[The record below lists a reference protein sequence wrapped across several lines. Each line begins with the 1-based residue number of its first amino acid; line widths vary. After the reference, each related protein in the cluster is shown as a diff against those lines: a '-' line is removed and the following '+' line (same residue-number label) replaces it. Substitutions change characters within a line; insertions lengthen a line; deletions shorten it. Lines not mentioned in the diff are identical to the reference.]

1 MKDHV
6 QMVALTSMI
15 FSFHQ
20 ASLMLLLLSFYSY
33 LHLLLSLAPLWIDE
47 LPRQLVRNV
56 LLNWGKVISKF
67 LQFTNHHFGVEVTGK
82 IS

>member
-6 QMVALTSMI
+6 QMVALASMI

-33 LHLLLSLAPLWIDE
+33 LRLLLSLAPLWID
-47 LPRQLVRNV
+47 
-56 LLNWGKVISKF
+56 
-67 LQFTNHHFGVEVTGK
+67 
-82 IS
+82 